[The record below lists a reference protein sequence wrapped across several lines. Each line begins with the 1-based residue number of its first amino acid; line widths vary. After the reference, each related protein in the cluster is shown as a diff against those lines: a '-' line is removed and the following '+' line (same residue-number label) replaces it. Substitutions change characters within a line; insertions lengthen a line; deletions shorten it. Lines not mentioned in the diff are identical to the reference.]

1 MSTTGHEN
9 EVVRVS
15 GLKATMR
22 KGGNLGIPNK
32 AACSTTAA
40 TAAKTITL
48 KEGFALEDGAMVLV
62 TFANA
67 ITVANATLAVT
78 YPNAAGTQQ
87 TTAAKP
93 IKYGGAALAANLIKA
108 NMMVMLRYYTDGENS
123 ANDCWNVVG
132 DLTPSGFK
140 ITHNNTTG
148 ADEFEAIGSA
158 TLVHDTSTGADKFVF

>member
-15 GLKATMR
+15 GLKASTR
-22 KGGNLGIPNK
+22 KCGNLGIPNQ
-32 AACSTTAA
+32 AACSTAAA

-48 KEGFALEDGAMVLV
+48 KQGFSLEDGAMVLV
-62 TFANA
+62 TFENA
-67 ITVANATLAVT
+67 ITVAAATLAVT
-78 YPNAAGTQQ
+78 YTDTTGTQQ

-108 NMMVMLRYYTDGENS
+108 NMMVILRYYTDGENT

-132 DLTPSGFK
+132 DLTPSGFN

-148 ADEFEAIGSA
+148 ADQFEAIGSA
-158 TLVHDTSTGADKFVF
+158 TIEHDDTTGADKFTF